1 MVLLLKYYLEIW
13 KIFLD
18 NTSRS
23 FYSYKFYEEV
33 YQKFNGYGIKHF
45 LLCCFLASAID
56 TVWIFGHFEKFA
68 AYLKYHNPTSYSASL
83 EAVFNQLPELKYD
96 GKSISSELIGDEV
109 FYIQSPSNQHKN
121 LVAIDLSGK
130 DQANKF
136 AKLIVKPKS
145 LTLHLQDSVQIE
157 YSKLNL
163 YPFTIDGAGLRKI
176 LTEYVSSF
184 ESQFL
189 YTIFP
194 GMLLFNIYNFTLQNI
209 FFIAFAVIVIKIS
222 FKTSGKSVMRA
233 SLFALS
239 GVLLLK
245 SAVRCFI
252 QTAGFVDYYSM
263 ITIFLAS
270 KAVFHTEKKSQY

>member
-1 MVLLLKYYLEIW
+1 MALRLKYYLEIW

-33 YQKFNGYGIKHF
+33 YQKFKGYGIKHF

-56 TVWIFGHFEKFA
+56 TVWIFGHFERFA

-109 FYIQSPSNQHKN
+109 FYIQSPSNQHEN

-163 YPFTIDGAGLRKI
+163 HPFNIDGAGLRKI
-176 LTEYVSSF
+176 LTEYVGGF

-194 GMLLFNIYNFTLQNI
+194 GMLLFNVYNFILQNI

-239 GVLLLK
+239 GTLLLK

-270 KAVFHTEKKSQY
+270 KAIFHTEKESKY